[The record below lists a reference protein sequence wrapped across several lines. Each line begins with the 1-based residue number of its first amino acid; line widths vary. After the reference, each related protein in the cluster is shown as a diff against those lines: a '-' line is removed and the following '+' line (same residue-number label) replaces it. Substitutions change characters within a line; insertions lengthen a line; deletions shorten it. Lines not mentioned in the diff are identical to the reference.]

1 MTLPLL
7 MTPGQLR
14 EAQSPVRM
22 VTTVEADGVCY
33 QVFSGLFPIWAKF
46 VPFKR
51 RAAYRPG
58 GPMFRAA
65 ARAQEAFAAECVDLL
80 KLGEAIK
87 TRFEQGR

>member
-1 MTLPLL
+1 
-7 MTPGQLR
+7 
-14 EAQSPVRM
+14 M
-22 VTTVEADGVCY
+22 VTTLEADGVHY
-33 QVFSGLFPIWAKF
+33 QVFSGLFPIWSRF

-51 RAAYRPG
+51 RSGYRPG

-65 ARAQEAFAAECVDLL
+65 ARQQESFAAECIDLL